1 MKDINENVDINDIIL
16 EGGENDIVDVL
27 EERELQ
33 DKGVNED
40 IIFNV
45 KEDKDKE
52 VYVEKELLLEEEG
65 RMLDKRKERD
75 KGFFGKEGKE
85 RGIGNSEELYDDR

>member
-75 KGFFGKEGKE
+75 KGFFGIEGKE